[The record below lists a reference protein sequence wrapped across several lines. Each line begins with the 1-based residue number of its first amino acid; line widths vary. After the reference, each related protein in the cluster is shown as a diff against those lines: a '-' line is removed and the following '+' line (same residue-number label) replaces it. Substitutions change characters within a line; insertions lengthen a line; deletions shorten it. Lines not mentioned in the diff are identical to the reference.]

1 MKKIANTQLKQTALN
16 FDFIESE
23 IQPEKV
29 VETDSK
35 IESETSLA
43 IVEKVES
50 IELTKAPSII
60 TVEEDPI
67 EIDFTPILEKK
78 KEKVEKKK
86 STRGRMKI
94 SDMSATVDLIDI
106 PEDEILF
113 SKRYY
118 SIGLVSE
125 MFKVNHSLIRFWE
138 NEFDILKPKK
148 NGKGDR
154 LFRPE
159 DVKNLKLIYH
169 LLRERKY
176 TIEGAK
182 EFLKK
187 SKSAEKK
194 FEMIETLKS
203 LKSFLHEIK
212 AGL

>member
-23 IQPEKV
+23 TQPEKV

-35 IESETSLA
+35 IELNTIHV
-43 IVEKVES
+43 IVEKDES
-50 IELTKAPSII
+50 IELPKAPSII
-60 TVEEDPI
+60 TDEDNPI

>member
-1 MKKIANTQLKQTALN
+1 MKKNTQTQLKQSAFN
-16 FDFIESE
+16 FDFPESF

-29 VETDSK
+29 SEADASLEIVEQ
-35 IESETSLA
+35 IESTDLSNA
-43 IVEKVES
+43 ISIVE
-50 IELTKAPSII
+50 
-60 TVEEDPI
+60 EEPI
-67 EIDFTPILEKK
+67 EIDFTPIFEKK

-94 SDMSATVDLIDI
+94 SDMSATIDLIDI

>member
-1 MKKIANTQLKQTALN
+1 MKKNIQTELKQTAFN
-16 FDFIESE
+16 FDFPETE
-23 IQPEKV
+23 IQTEKAT
-29 VETDSK
+29 ELESK
-35 IESETSLA
+35 IDTQLNSG
-43 IVEKVES
+43 IVEQVEYIS
-50 IELTKAPSII
+50 LSDLPSI
-60 TVEEDPI
+60 VAEEEPI
-67 EIDFTPILEKK
+67 EIDLTPIIEKK
-78 KEKVEKKK
+78 KAYVEKKK

-125 MFKVNHSLIRFWE
+125 MFRVNHSLIRFWE